1 MRWLALVLLIGC
13 GSTPPRRTTLQP
25 LGDAVT
31 LTEVTQEGVRI
42 PIAGDGVADVDINS
56 RIEVHVDRA
65 RVAESFLREQ
75 TANGVEVARVKARLQ
90 ELAALTR
97 RQQQMLMQLVDLKDA
112 LTREGPTSIPSQ
124 PLQDAAQKFFIALKP
139 LNAAIAQYAIG
150 AGQQPAAYFAGSGP
164 AAPFEALGEERRRVL
179 AEAEVVAGGSGL
191 RWRMQAVFANNKPI
205 HLHNY
210 DTYPDGPFAVV
221 DKLEPQTTTKELSAQ
236 FEEAKQLTRD
246 LKNLSG
252 LKEVLVRSA
261 VNALQDMLKSLQD
274 AVHDDFAALKPLVKA
289 IPDNALAIPEVIAVK
304 AQVEGLI
311 STLGD
316 LQMACSS
323 VLDAIKKG
331 SLDQVNLNQ
340 GEVCI
345 RAVTQHGQTLVTQTR
360 SAGQAVDALKELVA
374 SNPAKLG
381 ASLQP
386 ITALLPSLKTVT
398 QLREWGKDVET
409 RWNDLKAFLDAN
421 AIAASATTWSDTQ
434 LTDHTLAEI
443 TDTAID
449 LRRTERKEDD
459 LLYFRPS
466 IVTKEGSAT
475 VVGSTH
481 DLRVVRMGP
490 YLDVSAG
497 VGFVDAKDN
506 AWGPFTAAPA
516 IVAALHYRLRPDDR
530 PSRLFNAIRPGLGM
544 HFLYP
549 DLGTREVNAMGV
561 VTDEDPSFELG
572 IGGTLTLFGDLL
584 QVGVGY
590 DLQVKTSYWYLGFGL
605 NTLAKLGVRFSP
617 GD

>member
-1 MRWLALVLLIGC
+1 MRYVALVLLIGC
-13 GSTPPRRTTLQP
+13 GAAAPRRTTLQP
-25 LGDAVT
+25 LGEAVT

-42 PIAGDGVADVDINS
+42 PISGDGVADVDINS

-65 RVAESFLREQ
+65 RVEESFLREQ
-75 TANGVEVARVKARLQ
+75 TASGAEVVRVKAQLQ
-90 ELAALTR
+90 ELAELTR

-112 LTREGPTSIPSQ
+112 LTQEGPTSIPSQ
-124 PLQDAAQKFFIALKP
+124 SLQDAVQRFYIALKP
-139 LNAAIAQYAIG
+139 LNEAIAHYAVS
-150 AGQQPAAYFAGSGP
+150 AGQQPAAYFAGSGHEGT
-164 AAPFEALGEERRRVL
+164 FEALGEERRRVL
-179 AEAEVVAGGSGL
+179 AEAEAIASGSGL

-252 LKEVLVRSA
+252 LKETLVRSA
-261 VNALQDMLKSLQD
+261 VNALQGMLKSLQD

-289 IPDNALAIPEVIAVK
+289 IPDNALAIPDVIAVK
-304 AQVEGLI
+304 EQLAGLI
-311 STLGD
+311 ATLGD
-316 LQMACSS
+316 LQTACSS

-331 SLDQVNLNQ
+331 SLDRVNLNQ

-345 RAVTQHGQTLVTQTR
+345 RAVMQHGSTLVTQAK
-360 SAGQAVDALKELVA
+360 SAGQAVAALTELVR
-374 SNPAKLG
+374 SNPGKLG
-381 ASLQP
+381 ALLQP
-386 ITALLPSLKTVT
+386 ITDLLPRLDTVKQLK
-398 QLREWGKDVET
+398 QWGQDVE
-409 RWNDLKAFLDAN
+409 RGWKDLEAFLGAN
-421 AIAASATTWSDTQ
+421 AVAASATTWSDTQ

-449 LRRTERKEDD
+449 LRRTERKEND

-466 IVTKEGSAT
+466 IITKEGSAT
-475 VVGSTH
+475 VLGATH

-497 VGFVDAKDN
+497 VGFVDAKND

-530 PSRLFNAIRPGLGM
+530 PSRLFNAIRPGLGI

-549 DLGTREVNAMGV
+549 DLGTREVSAMGV
-561 VTDEDPSFELG
+561 VTGEDPSFELG
-572 IGGTLTLFGDLL
+572 VGGTMTLFGDLL

-605 NTLAKLGVRFSP
+605 DTLAKLRVRFSP
-617 GD
+617 GS